1 MHNNKRN
8 AGPLIRAMTDG
19 ADLATMS
26 IIHLNLIYFKA
37 WQLFQSSCHFL
48 LPTHTDAFD
57 LIEEMYI
64 SGTKKDARSI
74 SLKQGNRELKGKCS

>member
-64 SGTKKDARSI
+64 SGTKKRCKKHFIKA
-74 SLKQGNRELKGKCS
+74 GE